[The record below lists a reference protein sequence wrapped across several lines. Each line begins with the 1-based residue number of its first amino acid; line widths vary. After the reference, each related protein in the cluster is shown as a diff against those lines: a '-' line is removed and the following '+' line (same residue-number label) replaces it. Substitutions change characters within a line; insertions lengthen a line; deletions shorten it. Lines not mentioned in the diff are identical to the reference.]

1 MVLATTI
8 DLSNDHKRWIN
19 TACSITST
27 HITFVEK
34 KCSQNC
40 FSYREV
46 ELLTIIKVPV
56 TYSKTLTFLNSAS
69 VCLRW
74 LPFEDLNVCPVCLLG
89 FGGGDG
95 NH

>member
-27 HITFVEK
+27 HIT
-34 KCSQNC
+34 SQNC

-46 ELLTIIKVPV
+46 ELLTVIKVPV
-56 TYSKTLTFLNSAS
+56 TYSKTLTFFNSAS
-69 VCLRW
+69 LCLRW

-89 FGGGDG
+89 FEGGDG

>member
-27 HITFVEK
+27 HIT
-34 KCSQNC
+34 SQNC

-46 ELLTIIKVPV
+46 ELLTVIKVPV
-56 TYSKTLTFLNSAS
+56 TYSKTLTFFNGAS

-95 NH
+95 TH